1 MYLTFQEYTS
11 LGFNKVLEEEFVP
24 LMNEAERLIRYRTMN
39 RSEEGINSGFSREIK
54 DCMCL
59 LIDNFKERNKALNEL
74 EQGLEIAR
82 KGVSSESVTDHSVSY
97 SKLDIKDTDETNKSF
112 QKKSIRIIQECL
124 MWTGL
129 LYRGI

>member
-1 MYLTFQEYTS
+1 MYLTFQEYTN

-24 LMNEAERLIRYRTMN
+24 LENEAERLIRYRTMN

-59 LIDNFKERNKALNEL
+59 LVDNFKEREKALSDL
-74 EQGLEIAR
+74 EQGLTTAR
-82 KGVSSESVTDHSVSY
+82 KGISSESVTDHSVSFN
-97 SKLDIKDTDETNKSF
+97 KLDSKDVEETNRF
-112 QKKSIRIIQECL
+112 YQNKSIMIVRECL